1 MAVRWLCIRT
11 VVVWGASLGDLD
23 SIRRRA
29 DIEALVQFD
38 RLNRLWC
45 LLAGCL
51 NGRRL
56 VLVTVV
62 WF

>member
-1 MAVRWLCIRT
+1 M
-11 VVVWGASLGDLD
+11 VVWGASLGDLD
-23 SIRRRA
+23 LIRRRA

-45 LLAGCL
+45 LLAGYS

-56 VLVTVV
+56 VLVTVI
-62 WF
+62 

>member
-23 SIRRRA
+23 LIRRRA

-38 RLNRLWC
+38 RLNHLWC
-45 LLAGCL
+45 SLAGYS

-62 WF
+62 